1 MEFTTSC
8 LDQPFKRKSSPRKSS
23 VPLNENLI
31 PPFARLKRKA
41 LLAKWQETVSEFEV
55 KRSETF
61 TPLMERYNQTRAE
74 FVRRFDKFFTRKSF
88 SGVQRDKMEHFIQET
103 SAELIAAG
111 FDDLR
116 EIHDSYSPE
125 SFDEMDEQMGGATE
139 DALRD
144 IFESELGIDLGD
156 DFDMNNPEAVAARV
170 AEQMEEKE
178 RQEAEGNTT
187 KQKTA
192 KETKK
197 EAKAR
202 EEEEKVSQSIKS
214 VYRELTRALHPDR
227 ETDESERLR
236 KTELMQKVTGAY
248 REKDLLKLL
257 ELQLE
262 VEQIDQSMIDD
273 IADDRLKHFIKV
285 LERQLED
292 IRMEVEA
299 IAMPLQQMAQINSY
313 GVVSPAQVMQKFK
326 EDTEL
331 LKQDTLAMEEDLSD
345 LKTVKGIQQWLKGY
359 NLPRSFD
366 FFDDIALGFPP
377 EFFR

>member
-1 MEFTTSC
+1 MSRSAIQAKKQQKKK
-8 LDQPFKRKSSPRKSS
+8 LSPAQRKFNSTIRKI
-23 VPLNENLI
+23 E
-31 PPFARLKRKA
+31 KEKA

-61 TPLMERYNQTRAE
+61 TPLMERYNQARAE
-74 FVRRFDKFFTRKSF
+74 FVRRLDKFFTRKSF
-88 SGVQRDKMEHFIQET
+88 SGVQRDKMAYFIEET

-125 SFDEMDEQMGGATE
+125 SFDEMDEQMRGATE

-156 DFDMNNPEAVAARV
+156 DFDIDNPEAVAARV

-197 EAKAR
+197 EAKQR

-262 VEQIDQSMIDD
+262 VEQIDQTMIDD

-299 IAMPLQQMAQINSY
+299 IAMPLQQMSQIHSY
-313 GVVSPAQVMQKFK
+313 GVVSPAQVMKRFK
-326 EDTEL
+326 EDTEQ
-331 LKQDTLAMEEDLSD
+331 LKQDTLTMEEDLSG
-345 LKTVKGIQQWLKGY
+345 LKTVKGIQQWLRDY
-359 NLPRSFD
+359 NLPNPFD
-366 FFDDIALGFPP
+366 FFGDDPFDLPP

>member
-1 MEFTTSC
+1 MSRSAIQAKK
-8 LDQPFKRKSSPRKSS
+8 QPKKKLSPAQRKFNSTIRKI
-23 VPLNENLI
+23 E
-31 PPFARLKRKA
+31 KEKA
-41 LLAKWQETVSEFEV
+41 LLAMWQETVSEFEV

-61 TPLMERYNQTRAE
+61 TPLMARYNQTRAE
-74 FVRRFDKFFTRKSF
+74 FVRRFDEFFTRKSF
-88 SGVQRDKMEHFIQET
+88 SRVQRDKMEHFIQET
-103 SAELIAAG
+103 SAELISSG

-125 SFDEMDEQMGGATE
+125 SFDEMDEQMKGATE

-144 IFESELGIDLGD
+144 MFESELGIDLGD
-156 DFDMNNPEAVAARV
+156 DFDMNNPEAIAARV
-170 AEQMEEKE
+170 AEQLEEQE
-178 RQEAEGNTT
+178 RQETEGNTA

-273 IADDRLKHFIKV
+273 IADDRLKHFNKV

-292 IRMEVEA
+292 IRMEVELV
-299 IAMPLQQMAQINSY
+299 AMPLQQMAQINSY
-313 GVVSPAQVMQKFK
+313 GVVSPQQVMQKFK

-331 LKQDTLAMEEDLSD
+331 LKQDTLAMEEDLAG
-345 LKTVKGIQQWLKGY
+345 LKTVKGIQQWLRGY
-359 NLPRSFD
+359 NLPNPFD
-366 FFDDIALGFPP
+366 FFGDDPFDLPP